1 MRPAAAAGAAHAH
14 GWTTHSTV
22 SRGAPLAT
30 AGAGSLRASE
40 REASLDATACLT
52 PAHPALRLRRSVRV
66 DGAEAVLALTLTNG
80 GSEPLEIG
88 GLGLSM
94 PMNQMFTGRT
104 LPQVKPITYTC
115 TCLHT
120 ISYILHM
127 PVHMHIHMHIH
138 MHMHI
143 QVARRCSFTE
153 VYIGGDAGYV
163 AVTRTTGEGPVLL
176 ALPLGA
182 PGSGAGFE
190 GWRPLKQEDRA
201 NYDWMHEMLYEVVL
215 HSKAYAETEWR
226 NAQPWVEPTSAILP
240 GGGSATYGV
249 RLRLAAD
256 VESIGTALL
265 AAGSPVVVPL
275 PGPTLHLDMTSAR
288 LQLLLPYG
296 LAYEGAAAEPRGC
309 VELGSVEH
317 RSPLGPA
324 GTNLQTV
331 RLAPRLAGR
340 CRVSLRYARGGTG
353 AAGGAAPRRRL
364 TQHVHLMLL
373 PLHTERRPR
382 A

>member
-1 MRPAAAAGAAHAH
+1 M
-14 GWTTHSTV
+14 
-22 SRGAPLAT
+22 
-30 AGAGSLRASE
+30 
-40 REASLDATACLT
+40 
-52 PAHPALRLRRSVRV
+52 
-66 DGAEAVLALTLTNG
+66 
-80 GSEPLEIG
+80 
-88 GLGLSM
+88 
-94 PMNQMFTGRT
+94 
-104 LPQVKPITYTC
+104 
-115 TCLHT
+115 
-120 ISYILHM
+120 HM
-127 PVHMHIHMHIH
+127 H

-256 VESIGTALL
+256 VESIGSALL

-373 PLHTERRPR
+373 PPAAELLRKHGVFASSVGWLGTNATDPWHRAPAFLGTEAGADPGSSRALLSEPRLCASRLHLRDR
-382 A
+382 AAT